1 MGTRLRAW
9 EQNPASLKV
18 GTRIGPWRVVA
29 WRGQGTYGTVYRVVR
44 EGDVQA
50 IPFALK
56 MALHARDRRFQR
68 EVELLS
74 RIQHPNVP
82 RLCGHGEWECTLGV
96 FPYVVMEWVEGVAL
110 YDWSSQ
116 RNITS
121 RHALEL
127 MAELAGA
134 LAAIQE
140 AGGVHRDVKGDNV
153 LVRLADGRPFLMDFG
168 SGAVEGAEVLT
179 REILPPGTEA
189 YRSPEA
195 WAYHRFNVFQLRAHY
210 EARASDDLFALGVMA
225 YRLVTDEYPPPTLP
239 EEEGAEVWR
248 WDGKGPRP
256 PSALNPQVCEELDAL
271 ILQLLA
277 VSPPQRFNGDPREAA
292 KAAER
297 AAREAGPK
305 GDEPLFAW
313 ETQPAS
319 EREPGRDPVSQ
330 RLGHHP
336 RKRDAEVVRRAKE
349 RDADAKA
356 DWERQ
361 VEQDRKRALAPT
373 EKPRARFPVRRLL
386 AAVVAL
392 ALLLFI
398 AVDWRPGSTRQ
409 QELPAL
415 TQIQPGQKPEGV
427 DGGPSGLGDGFASVA
442 PQEEIPPYG
451 PGGFSAEVP
460 KTPLTGQRRPPC
472 RSRLF
477 ETELFGGCWSAQ
489 ERLKPPCEA
498 GYYEWEGVCYM
509 PVFAGGQRGPTSE
522 EP

>member
-1 MGTRLRAW
+1 M
-9 EQNPASLKV
+9 
-18 GTRIGPWRVVA
+18 VA

-50 IPFALK
+50 LPFALK
-56 MALHARDRRFQR
+56 MALHARDRRFER

-82 RLCGHGEWECTLGV
+82 RLCGHGEWECALGV

-121 RHALEL
+121 RQALEL
-127 MAELAGA
+127 MAQLAGA
-134 LAAIQE
+134 LAAMQE

-210 EARASDDLFALGVMA
+210 EARASDDLFALGVTA
-225 YRLVTDEYPPPTLP
+225 YRLVTDEYPPPTQP

-256 PSALNPQVCEELDAL
+256 PSALNPQVCDALDAL

-277 VSPPQRFNGDPREAA
+277 VSPSKRFNGDPRKAA
-292 KAAER
+292 EAAER

-305 GDEPLFAW
+305 ADEPLFAW
-313 ETQPAS
+313 EAQPAA
-319 EREPGRDPVSQ
+319 ERRSGEGPVGQ
-330 RLGHHP
+330 RLGH
-336 RKRDAEVVRRAKE
+336 RLRMRDVEVVRRAKE
-349 RDADAKA
+349 RDAGAKA
-356 DWERQ
+356 ERERQ
-361 VEQDRKRALAPT
+361 QEQDQRRALAPT
-373 EKPRARFPVRRLL
+373 EKPGGRFPVQRLFG
-386 AAVVAL
+386 AVTAL

-398 AVDWRPGSTRQ
+398 ALDWHPGATRQ
-409 QELPAL
+409 QELAAL
-415 TQIQPGQKPEGV
+415 TQIQPGQQPEGV

-442 PQEEIPPYG
+442 PKEEIPPYG
-451 PGGFSAEVP
+451 PGGFSADVP
-460 KTPLTGQRRPPC
+460 KTPLAGQRRAPC
-472 RSRLF
+472 KSGQIEIL
-477 ETELFGGCWSAQ
+477 GGCWYEAPA
-489 ERLKPPCEA
+489 RVRPPCSE
-498 GYYEWEGVCYM
+498 GTYEWEGLCYM
-509 PVFAGGQRGPTSE
+509 PIFISGQRGPTSE
-522 EP
+522 DP